1 MTVLLMVV
9 MLVMGLFVIIV
20 VVLGVHCNIYQSSY
34 IITQLDLPP
43 PPIILL
49 YPLSPYS
56 QNSSIGLIFPF
67 SYMST

>member
-43 PPIILL
+43 PPHHS
-49 YPLSPYS
+49 PLSP
-56 QNSSIGLIFPF
+56 LPLFPE
-67 SYMST
+67 